1 MLTLL
6 TKTYLFD
13 AMVKAIFCDTRQQD
27 GKHKNI
33 EKGFEEMG
41 IKPIRTKLYVGDYS
55 LPLDQSRAVDTK
67 KDLMEVAGNL
77 CQQHKR
83 FAEEADRATELGIEL
98 IILVEENN
106 VEKLA
111 DVQNWFNWRSKKNSK
126 AITGEKL
133 YKIMKTFEK
142 NHGCR
147 FEFCKKEDTARRIV
161 ELLTER
167 KEGEGVGSGG
177 V

>member
-1 MLTLL
+1 
-6 TKTYLFD
+6 
-13 AMVKAIFCDTRQQD
+13 
-27 GKHKNI
+27 
-33 EKGFEEMG
+33 
-41 IKPIRTKLYVGDYS
+41 
-55 LPLDQSRAVDTK
+55 
-67 KDLMEVAGNL
+67 MEVAGNL

-83 FAEEADRATELGIEL
+83 FAEEADRAAKLGIEL

-142 NHGCR
+142 
-147 FEFCKKEDTARRIV
+147 I
-161 ELLTER
+161 
-167 KEGEGVGSGG
+167 
-177 V
+177 